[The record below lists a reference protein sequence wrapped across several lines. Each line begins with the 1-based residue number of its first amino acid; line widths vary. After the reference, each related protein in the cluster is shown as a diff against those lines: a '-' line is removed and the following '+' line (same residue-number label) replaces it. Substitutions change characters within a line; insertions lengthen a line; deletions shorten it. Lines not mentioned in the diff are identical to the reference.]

1 MTEKELI
8 SGTIVK
14 HFKRELISGEKNT
27 EYCYE
32 ILGIAEHTENGERL
46 VIYRALYG
54 DFGIYARPLEMF
66 LSKTDKEKYPTVK
79 QEYRF
84 ELL

>member
-14 HFKRELISGEKNT
+14 HFKRELISGEKGT

-32 ILGIAEHTENGERL
+32 ILGIAEHTENGDKL

-66 LSKTDKEKYPTVK
+66 LSETDKEKYPEVK
-79 QEYRF
+79 QKYRF